1 MPTTLFSFAYA
12 YVYHLTNLYGRLQA
26 LFLTVMLAK
35 WVAFRLTAL
44 LILKEFKLS
53 SGFVAIPVGNRSNAV
68 AVRVPKTAELVA
80 KQIRNAIIRGELS
93 DGDTLPA
100 ESHLITEF
108 QVSRPTIREAVR
120 ILESEGLV
128 VVARGARG
136 GARISSPD
144 YEMIERAAGIILQSQ
159 KVAIG
164 DLYEMRT
171 LIEPPAARLV
181 AERNSEVAVP
191 ILRRFIEDE
200 MSLMTD
206 RFAVT
211 IKIAEFHRLLM
222 ELSGNKTLNVFSQAL
237 RGLVEG
243 HLALA
248 QRRRPD
254 ADSEFSQKQLRF
266 GLKSH
271 SKLVDLI
278 EAKDGDAA
286 EAHWKEHMEAAGR
299 VWLSQVGPASLVD
312 LLD

>member
-1 MPTTLFSFAYA
+1 MLLLASQGPLG
-12 YVYHLTNLYGRLQA
+12 LTEDSN
-26 LFLTVMLAK
+26 
-35 WVAFRLTAL
+35 
-44 LILKEFKLS
+44 IKEFKLS
-53 SGFVAIPVGNRSNAV
+53 NGFAAIPVGSRSNAD

-80 KQIRNAIIRGELS
+80 RQIRNAIIRGELS

-100 ESHLITEF
+100 ESHLIAEF
-108 QVSRPTIREAVR
+108 EVSRPTIREAVR

-128 VVARGARG
+128 TVARGARG
-136 GARISSPD
+136 GARISSPN

-171 LIEPPAARLV
+171 LMEPPAARLV
-181 AERNSEVAVP
+181 AERNSEKAVP
-191 ILRRFIEDE
+191 ILRNFIEDE
-200 MSLMTD
+200 MKVMTD
-206 RFAVT
+206 RYAVT
-211 IKIAEFHRLLM
+211 LKIAEFHRLLM
-222 ELSGNKTLNVFSQAL
+222 ELSGNKTLNVFAQAL

-254 ADSEFSQKQLRF
+254 VDPEFSQKQLRF

-271 SKLVDLI
+271 SRLVDLI
-278 EAKDGDAA
+278 EAKDGDGA
-286 EAHWKEHMEAAGR
+286 EAHWKEHMVAAGR
-299 VWLSQVGPASLVD
+299 VWLLQVGPTSLVD

>member
-1 MPTTLFSFAYA
+1 MSNGFSAVPF
-12 YVYHLTNLYGRLQA
+12 G
-26 LFLTVMLAK
+26 
-35 WVAFRLTAL
+35 
-44 LILKEFKLS
+44 
-53 SGFVAIPVGNRSNAV
+53 GRSNAE

-80 KQIRNAIIRGELS
+80 RQIRNAIIRGELS

-108 QVSRPTIREAVR
+108 EVSRPTIREAVR

-128 VVARGARG
+128 TVARGARG
-136 GARISSPD
+136 GARISAPN
-144 YEMIERAAGIILQSQ
+144 YGMIERAAGITLQAQ
-159 KVAIG
+159 RVTVG

-181 AERNSEVAVP
+181 AERNSEEAVP

-200 MSLMTD
+200 MGLITD
-206 RFAVT
+206 RYAVSML
-211 IKIAEFHRLLM
+211 IAEFHRLLM

-237 RGLVEG
+237 RGLVDG
-243 HLALA
+243 HLSLA

-254 ADSEFSQKQLRF
+254 VDPDFSQKQLRF

-271 SKLVDLI
+271 SRLVDLI
-278 EAKDGDAA
+278 EAKDGAAA
-286 EAHWKEHMEAAGR
+286 EAHWKANMIAAGR
-299 VWLSQVGPASLVD
+299 VWLEQVGPNSVMD